1 MSHSRARHG
10 GSLLDMP
17 SGCKLCVEE
26 LAGSPSVRS
35 RLYSLG
41 ILPGTEVEVCRQACG
56 KGSICLRV
64 RQCSLVLSEGMASAV
79 RCRMVEDSGHHHR
92 RHNHG
97 RWGWF
102 GQGHDHGHACRE
114 EASDTGEAAVSCR
127 CPEGEQAVTPP
138 GVSEAVSRTGS
149 GLSG

>member
-1 MSHSRARHG
+1 MRPSHAHRGA
-10 GSLLDMP
+10 SLLDMP

-26 LAGSPSVRS
+26 LTGSPSVRS

-64 RQCSLVLSEGMASAV
+64 RQCSLVLSEGMAREV
-79 RCRMVEDSGHHHR
+79 RCRMVDGGHHHR

-102 GQGHDHGHACRE
+102 GFGHEEGHGHVCQE
-114 EASDTGEAAVSCR
+114 G
-127 CPEGEQAVTPP
+127 CPESAETADVCRPVESGQA
-138 GVSEAVSRTGS
+138 GASGRSETI
-149 GLSG
+149 